1 MKTESYIYGRYKTVM
16 IKGNLAYKLEEEQT
30 KEIMYT
36 RERTSKEQNYL
47 IKQRIQGII
56 LILMGVIAPFLLDGD
71 ATSSLLLIPA
81 GIVVLKAKTNILM

>member
-1 MKTESYIYGRYKTVM
+1 M